1 MRDTL
6 DNLVQSNKIVI
17 LGICVGMQMLTKYS
31 EEGYRPGLGWL
42 DAEVKK
48 FNQEINNHKLSVP
61 HMGWNNIIPK
71 KIYKF
76 SLLQLIFSVL
86 SFIIL
91 LVGYIFS
98 DFSIINVYE
107 NSHTTK
113 PLFYKISG
121 TWGNHEGSLLLWINI
136 LVIFSFLFLLLNKKK
151 NKNFKILTLIFQ
163 NLLISVFFIFLITNS
178 NPFAPIFPIP
188 NEGMGLNPILQDP
201 ALAIHPPLL
210 YIGFVGS
217 SIYFSAAL
225 ASLISKIESK
235 SFARII
241 KPWVSVSWFF
251 QTVGILAGSIWA
263 YYELGWGGYWF
274 WDPVENSS
282 LMPWFLMTALLHSV
296 LVLERRIGLYSWVIV
311 LSILTF
317 TMSVV
322 GTFLVRSGIL
332 NSVHTFA
339 NDPSRGLFIL
349 TFLILM
355 VFSSIFIFFKY
366 APAENKNYRIFSK
379 EFFILIN
386 NWFMIFFLAVVLIGT
401 LYPVFL
407 DTLTEKKISVGPPY
421 YNFILAPFLI
431 PLLFL
436 MTHGPK
442 HKWISSEAKNFFNK
456 ILFFSVFLF
465 LIIFFVTTE
474 SNLLVNLVLLVSIY
488 LITQSIFDFYEN
500 FKNNNTNLSRII
512 SHFGFGL
519 LIFFISINHIFSVES
534 SFNITPGEK
543 KDIKNYVI
551 KFENLETLSGN
562 NYKSVVGH
570 FEILNKKRLIKENLK
585 PEIRVYNQPKTIT
598 YEASIKSNLFSDT
611 YLTMSNIS
619 DTDIFNIKFQKKP
632 FMNFIWLSVL
642 LIAFGGIL
650 KFFSKKKEI

>member
-1 MRDTL
+1 ML
-6 DNLVQSNKIVI
+6 SN
-17 LGICVGMQMLTKYS
+17 LGIIFSTIAFLTTLFLIHFS
-31 EEGYRPGLGWL
+31 F
-42 DAEVKK
+42 AELKISGDK
-48 FNQEINNHKLSVP
+48 IT
-61 HMGWNNIIPK
+61 K
-71 KIYKF
+71 KIYKL
-76 SLLQLIFSVL
+76 SLVQLIFSIS
-86 SFIIL
+86 SFSIL
-91 LVGYIFS
+91 LIGYLLS
-98 DFSIINVYE
+98 DFSMINVYE

-121 TWGNHEGSLLLWINI
+121 TWGNHEGSMLLWINI

>member
-1 MRDTL
+1 MLSNLGTFSSL
-6 DNLVQSNKIVI
+6 IALAISFALIIFSYFEIKISDNKVPKRIYL
-17 LGICVGMQMLTKYS
+17 
-31 EEGYRPGLGWL
+31 
-42 DAEVKK
+42 
-48 FNQEINNHKLSVP
+48 LSF
-61 HMGWNNIIPK
+61 
-71 KIYKF
+71 Y
-76 SLLQLIFSVL
+76 QLAFSVL
-86 SFIIL
+86 SFLIL

-98 DFSIINVYE
+98 DFSMINVYE

-121 TWGNHEGSLLLWINI
+121 VWGNHEGSLLLWINI
-136 LVIFSFLFLLLNKKK
+136 LVLFSFLFLFLNNNKNKK
-151 NKNFKILTLIFQ
+151 FRILTLIIQ
-163 NLLISVFFIFLITNS
+163 NLLISIFFIFLLTNS
-178 NPFAPIFPIP
+178 NPFSKIFPIP

-201 ALAIHPPLL
+201 ILAIHPPLL
-210 YIGFVGS
+210 YLGFVGS

-225 ASLISKIESK
+225 AALLSQVEAR
-235 SFARII
+235 SFAISI
-241 KPWVSVSWFF
+241 KPWVSISWFF

-263 YYELGWGGYWF
+263 YYELGWGGFWF

-296 LVLERRIGLYSWVIV
+296 LVLERRIGLYSWVII

-366 APAENKNYRIFSK
+366 APVEKKNYKIFTK

-386 NWFMIFFLAVVLIGT
+386 NWFMIFFLTVVLIGT

-407 DTLTEKKISVGPPY
+407 DTLFGTKISVGPPY

-436 MTHGPK
+436 MTSGPK
-442 HKWISSEAKNFFNK
+442 HKWITPEVKKIFNFA
-456 ILFFSVFLF
+456 LFISFVLF
-465 LIIFFVTTE
+465 LIIFLFIKNE
-474 SNLLVNLVLLVSIY
+474 SNFLLNIILLFSLY
-488 LITQSIFDFYEN
+488 LIAQTILDLYQDLKNGN
-500 FKNNNTNLSRII
+500 FNLSRFA

-519 LIFFISINHIFSVES
+519 LIFFISINYIFSIENN
-534 SFNITPGEK
+534 FNVKVGEK
-543 KDIKNYVI
+543 KIVKDYVI
-551 KFENLETLSGN
+551 KFKNLETLSKN
-562 NYKSVVGH
+562 NYQSVIGY
-570 FEILNKKRLIKENLK
+570 FEIQNKNQLVLENLTPEIRIYNK
-585 PEIRVYNQPKTIT
+585 PEIIT
-598 YEASIKSNLFSDT
+598 YEASIKSKFFSDT

-619 DTDIFNIKFQKKP
+619 NTDIFNIKFQKKP

-642 LIAFGGIL
+642 LISVGGVL
-650 KFFSKKKEI
+650 NFFSRKKI

>member
-1 MRDTL
+1 ML
-6 DNLVQSNKIVI
+6 SNLGIIFSSLALIISIFIIHFSLTELKILQNKIS
-17 LGICVGMQMLTKYS
+17 L
-31 EEGYRPGLGWL
+31 
-42 DAEVKK
+42 
-48 FNQEINNHKLSVP
+48 
-61 HMGWNNIIPK
+61 
-71 KIYKF
+71 KIYKL
-76 SLLQLIFSVL
+76 SISQLILSIL
-86 SFIIL
+86 SF
-91 LVGYIFS
+91 LVLMLGYIIS
-98 DFSIINVYE
+98 DFSMINVYE

-113 PLFYKISG
+113 PIFYKISG

-136 LVIFSFLFLLLNKKK
+136 LVIFSFLFLFLDK
-151 NKNFKILTLIFQ
+151 NKNKSFKILTLIIQ
-163 NLLISVFFIFLITNS
+163 NLLIIVFFIFLLSNS
-178 NPFAPIFPIP
+178 NPFSPIFPIP
-188 NEGMGLNPILQDP
+188 KEGMGLNPILQDP

-225 ASLISKIESK
+225 SALISKVDFTSLAK
-235 SFARII
+235 SI
-241 KPWVSVSWFF
+241 KPWVSISWFF
-251 QTVGILAGSIWA
+251 QTLGILVGSIWA

-282 LMPWFLMTALLHSV
+282 LMPWFLMTALLHSI
-296 LVLERRIGLYSWVIV
+296 LVLERRIGLYSWVII

-366 APAENKNYRIFSK
+366 APSENKNYKIFSK

-407 DTLTEKKISVGPPY
+407 DTLVGEKISVGPPY

-436 MTHGPK
+436 MTSGPK
-442 HKWISSEAKNFFNK
+442 HKWISQDTKKLFNIALILSL
-456 ILFFSVFLF
+456 ILFLAIFYLVKQNNFMINLILLF
-465 LIIFFVTTE
+465 
-474 SNLLVNLVLLVSIY
+474 SIY
-488 LITQSIFDFYEN
+488 LIVQSVLDFYEN
-500 FKNNNTNLSRII
+500 LRNRKINLSRIF
-512 SHFGFGL
+512 SHLGFGL
-519 LIFFISINHIFSVES
+519 LIFFISINHIFSLETN
-534 SFNITPGEK
+534 FNIKAGEK
-543 KDIKNYVI
+543 KETENYII
-551 KFENLETLSGN
+551 KFENLKTYEEN
-562 NYKSVVGH
+562 NYKSLVGN
-570 FEILNKKRLIKENLK
+570 FKIFNKKNFTSENLS
-585 PEIRVYNQPKTIT
+585 PEIRFYNQPETLT
-598 YEASIKSNLFSDT
+598 YEASIKSGFFSDT

-619 DTDIFNIKFQKKP
+619 NSDIFNIKFQKKP
-632 FMNFIWLSVL
+632 FMNFIWFSV
-642 LIAFGGIL
+642 IIISIGGIL
-650 KFFSKKKEI
+650 NFFNRKNKI

>member
-1 MRDTL
+1 ML
-6 DNLVQSNKIVI
+6 SE
-17 LGICVGMQMLTKYS
+17 LGIIFISTALLISLALIYFS
-31 EEGYRPGLGWL
+31 FI
-42 DAEVKK
+42 EVK
-48 FNQEINNHKLSVP
+48 NS
-61 HMGWNNIIPK
+61 NNIIPK

-91 LVGYIFS
+91 LLGYVFS

-136 LVIFSFLFLLLNKKK
+136 LVLFSFLFLFLNKNG
-151 NKNFKILTLIFQ
+151 NKNFKIFTLLFQ
-163 NLLISVFFIFLITNS
+163 NLLIAIFFIFLLTTS
-178 NPFAPIFPIP
+178 NPFSTIYPIP
-188 NEGMGLNPILQDP
+188 TEGMGLNPILQDP

-225 ASLISKIESK
+225 SALVSKIDAK
-235 SFARII
+235 SLAISI
-241 KPWVSVSWFF
+241 KPWVLISWFF
-251 QTVGILAGSIWA
+251 QTVGILVGSIWA

-282 LMPWFLMTALLHSV
+282 LMPWFVMTALLHSV
-296 LVLERRIGLYSWVIV
+296 LVLEKKIGLYSWVIV

-317 TMSVV
+317 TMSVT

-339 NDPSRGLFIL
+339 HDPSRGLFIL

-355 VFSSIFIFFKY
+355 VFSSMFIFFKH
-366 APAENKNYRIFSK
+366 APIENKKYQILSK

-401 LYPVFL
+401 LYPIFL
-407 DTLTEKKISVGPPY
+407 DTLTGTKISVGPPY
-421 YNFILAPFLI
+421 YNFVLAPFLI

-436 MTHGPK
+436 MTLGPK
-442 HKWISSEAKNFFNK
+442 HKWISSETKIFFNLV
-456 ILFFSVFLF
+456 LFLSVFLF
-465 LIIFFVTTE
+465 LITFLVIKENSLLLNLILFF
-474 SNLLVNLVLLVSIY
+474 SIY
-488 LITQSIFDFYEN
+488 LIVQTLFDLYDGFKRRNIN
-500 FKNNNTNLSRII
+500 FSRIL
-512 SHFGFGL
+512 SHLGFGL
-519 LIFFISINHIFSVES
+519 LIFFISINHIFSQES
-534 SFNITPGEK
+534 NFNLKLGESK
-543 KDIKNYVI
+543 ETENYVI
-551 KFENLETLSGN
+551 KFENLEQFSGN
-562 NYKSVVGH
+562 NYKSLIGH
-570 FEILNKKRLIKENLK
+570 FKILNKDKLFNENLK
-585 PEIRVYNQPKTIT
+585 PEIRIYNQPVTVT
-598 YEASIKSNLFSDT
+598 YEASINSGFFSDT

-619 DTDIFNIKFQKKP
+619 ESDIFNIKFQRKP
-632 FMNFIWLSVL
+632 FMNFIWVSVL
-642 LIAFGGIL
+642 LISFGGIIN
-650 KFFSKKKEI
+650 FFNKKKVI

>member
-1 MRDTL
+1 ML
-6 DNLVQSNKIVI
+6 SE
-17 LGICVGMQMLTKYS
+17 LGITFISTALLISLALIYFS
-31 EEGYRPGLGWL
+31 FI
-42 DAEVKK
+42 EVK
-48 FNQEINNHKLSVP
+48 NS
-61 HMGWNNIIPK
+61 NNIIPK

-91 LVGYIFS
+91 LLGYVFS

-136 LVIFSFLFLLLNKKK
+136 LVLFSFLFLFLNKNG
-151 NKNFKILTLIFQ
+151 NKNFKIFTLLFQ
-163 NLLISVFFIFLITNS
+163 NLLIAIFFIFLLTTS
-178 NPFAPIFPIP
+178 NPFSTIYPIP
-188 NEGMGLNPILQDP
+188 TEGMGLNPILQDP

-225 ASLISKIESK
+225 SALVSKIDAK
-235 SFARII
+235 SLAISI
-241 KPWVSVSWFF
+241 KPWVLISWFF
-251 QTVGILAGSIWA
+251 QTVGILVGSIWA

-282 LMPWFLMTALLHSV
+282 LMPWFVMTALLHSV
-296 LVLERRIGLYSWVIV
+296 LVLEKKIGLYSWVIV

-317 TMSVV
+317 TMSVT

-339 NDPSRGLFIL
+339 HDPSRGLFIL

-355 VFSSIFIFFKY
+355 VFSSMFIFFKH
-366 APAENKNYRIFSK
+366 APIENKKYQILSK

-401 LYPVFL
+401 LYPIFL
-407 DTLTEKKISVGPPY
+407 DTLTGTKISVGPPY
-421 YNFILAPFLI
+421 YNFVLAPFLI

-436 MTHGPK
+436 MTLGPK
-442 HKWISSEAKNFFNK
+442 YKWISSEKKIFFNLV
-456 ILFFSVFLF
+456 LFLSVFLF
-465 LIIFFVTTE
+465 LITFFVIKE
-474 SNLLVNLVLLVSIY
+474 NNLLLNLILFFSIY
-488 LITQSIFDFYEN
+488 LIVQTLFDLYDGFKRRNIN
-500 FKNNNTNLSRII
+500 FSRIL
-512 SHFGFGL
+512 SHLGFGL
-519 LIFFISINHIFSVES
+519 LIFFISINHIFSQES
-534 SFNITPGEK
+534 NFNLKLGESK
-543 KDIKNYVI
+543 ETENYVI
-551 KFENLETLSGN
+551 KFENLEQFSGN
-562 NYKSVVGH
+562 NYKSLIGH
-570 FEILNKKRLIKENLK
+570 FKILNKEKLFNENLK
-585 PEIRVYNQPKTIT
+585 PEIRIYNQPVTVT
-598 YEASIKSNLFSDT
+598 YEASINSGFFSDT

-619 DTDIFNIKFQKKP
+619 ESDIFNIKFQRKP
-632 FMNFIWLSVL
+632 FMNFIWVSVL
-642 LIAFGGIL
+642 LISFGGIIN
-650 KFFSKKKEI
+650 FFNKKKLV

>member
-1 MRDTL
+1 MLGD
-6 DNLVQSNKIVI
+6 
-17 LGICVGMQMLTKYS
+17 LGIIFVSTALLISLALIYFS
-31 EEGYRPGLGWL
+31 LH
-42 DAEVKK
+42 EVKK
-48 FNQEINNHKLSVP
+48 SNNV
-61 HMGWNNIIPK
+61 IPK
-71 KIYKF
+71 NIYNFSLFQLTF
-76 SLLQLIFSVL
+76 SLL
-86 SFIIL
+86 SFIVL
-91 LVGYIFS
+91 LTGYIFS

-136 LVIFSFLFLLLNKKK
+136 LVLFSSLFLFINK
-151 NKNFKILTLIFQ
+151 NKNKKFKIFTLLFQ
-163 NLLISVFFIFLITNS
+163 NLLIVIFFIFLLTNS
-178 NPFAPIFPIP
+178 NPFSTIYPVP

-225 ASLISKIESK
+225 SALVSKIDAK
-235 SFARII
+235 SLATSI
-241 KPWVSVSWFF
+241 KPWILVSWFF

-282 LMPWFLMTALLHSV
+282 LMPWFVMTALLHSI
-296 LVLERRIGLYSWVIV
+296 LVLERKIGLYSWVII

-317 TMSVV
+317 TMSVT

-366 APAENKNYRIFSK
+366 APTENKNYRILSK
-379 EFFILIN
+379 EFFILTN

-401 LYPVFL
+401 LYPIFL
-407 DTLTEKKISVGPPY
+407 DTLTGTKISVGPPY

-436 MTHGPK
+436 MTSGPK
-442 HKWISSEAKNFFNK
+442 HKWISSKIKNFFNVVLFLSIFLFLIAFFLIK
-456 ILFFSVFLF
+456 ENSLLLNLILFFS
-465 LIIFFVTTE
+465 
-474 SNLLVNLVLLVSIY
+474 IY
-488 LITQSIFDFYEN
+488 LIIQTLFDLYDDL
-500 FKNNNTNLSRII
+500 KSRIINLSRII
-512 SHFGFGL
+512 SHLGFGL
-519 LIFFISINHIFSVES
+519 LIFFISINHIFSQES
-534 SFNITPGEK
+534 NFNLKPGETK
-543 KDIKNYVI
+543 ETDNYVI
-551 KFENLETLSGN
+551 KFENLEKFSDS
-562 NYKSVVGH
+562 NYKSIIGH
-570 FEILNKKRLIKENLK
+570 FKILNKKKLFKENLK
-585 PEIRVYNQPKTIT
+585 PEIRIYNKPMTVT
-598 YEASIKSNLFSDT
+598 YEASINSRFFSDT

-619 DTDIFNIKFQKKP
+619 NSDIFNIKFQKKP

-642 LIAFGGIL
+642 LISLGGLIN
-650 KFFSKKKEI
+650 FFNRKKSI